1 MPKITTQATKRQSLT
16 MLDKKFADMEQP
28 PKPKWQVDVDEH
40 FRDYPKTKE
49 LFLAM
54 DLEEFMEAL
63 TKYAKI
69 KQEALKQWYSEQKKV
84 PHKHFMVKNNNN
96 LLK

>member
-1 MPKITTQATKRQSLT
+1 
-16 MLDKKFADMEQP
+16 
-28 PKPKWQVDVDEH
+28 
-40 FRDYPKTKE
+40 
-49 LFLAM
+49 M

-84 PHKHFMVKNNNN
+84 PHKHYMVKNNNN